1 MPLVPAAL
9 EAEVDRSL
17 VPSSKSGL
25 VKEQESVSK
34 KYLYLFINFTTWI
47 LIANLGQLYTVDISI
62 NIFSNLS
69 DLVLLKHDRK

>member
-1 MPLVPAAL
+1 
-9 EAEVDRSL
+9 

>member
-34 KYLYLFINFTTWI
+34 KYLYLFINFTT
-47 LIANLGQLYTVDISI
+47 
-62 NIFSNLS
+62 
-69 DLVLLKHDRK
+69 